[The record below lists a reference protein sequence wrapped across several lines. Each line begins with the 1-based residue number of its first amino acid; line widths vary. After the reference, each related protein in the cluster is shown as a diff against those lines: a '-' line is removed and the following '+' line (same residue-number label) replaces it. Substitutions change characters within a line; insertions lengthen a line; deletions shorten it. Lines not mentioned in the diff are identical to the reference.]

1 MLSMHNDLLLLK
13 NAHQYLTHQN
23 VWYLTCSVK
32 HNIGL
37 FIKGETSFIEI
48 KAEQNRSTLNLR
60 KRKRKTL
67 TMLKRVPSDQ
77 KPRVVLCTRYGC
89 TQIISI

>member
-1 MLSMHNDLLLLK
+1 MHNDLLLLK

-23 VWYLTCSVK
+23 VWYLSCSVK

-48 KAEQNRSTLNLR
+48 KAEQN
-60 KRKRKTL
+60 KT
-67 TMLKRVPSDQ
+67 K
-77 KPRVVLCTRYGC
+77 VL
-89 TQIISI
+89 